1 MNIGTYSRQEIP
13 QEPAGAPSRWYVGA
27 MEQLVDVVQALS
39 LARDLPAIMDIV
51 RRAARQLTGAD
62 GATFVLRDDG
72 KCFYAEEDAI
82 APLWKGMRFPLQAC
96 VSGWSMINR
105 QSAVIPDIYADSRIP
120 ADAYRPTFVKS
131 LAMVPIR
138 TIDPLGAIGNYWA
151 KNHHPTPE
159 QVKVLQSLA
168 DVTAVAMENVRVLEN
183 LEKLVAER
191 TAELKATNER
201 LHAEVERRRQ
211 AEEGARRQSITD
223 ELTGLYNRR
232 GFFHFATQQLKLA
245 CHANQNSWL
254 LFADADG
261 LKTVNDRDGHE
272 AGDRLLIS
280 VARALHDA
288 FGGQH
293 VVGRLGGDEFAVYVS
308 GPGQSSAELRQR
320 LAEAIEHINRTDGS
334 SISLSV
340 GVTRCEPDGAIP
352 FEDHLRLADNAMY
365 VEKQAKRPKRR
376 LDA

>member
-1 MNIGTYSRQEIP
+1 MNIGSHSLQEVP
-13 QEPAGAPSRWYVGA
+13 GPSHWYVGA
-27 MEQLVDVVQALS
+27 MEHLVGVVQALS
-39 LARDLPAIMDIV
+39 LARDLQLVMDIV
-51 RRAARQLTGAD
+51 RHAARELTGAD
-62 GATFVLRDDG
+62 GATFVLRDGD
-72 KCFYAEEDAI
+72 KCFYAEENAI
-82 APLWKGMRFPLQAC
+82 EPLWKGMRFPLETC
-96 VSGWSMINR
+96 VSGWVMINR
-105 QSAVIPDIYADSRIP
+105 RAAIVPDIYLDPRIP

-138 TIDPLGAIGNYWA
+138 TIAPIGAIGNYWA

-168 DVTAVAMENVRVLEN
+168 DVTAVALENVQVLDN

-191 TAELKATNER
+191 TASLKATNDR

-211 AEEGARRQSITD
+211 AEESAHRQSITD
-223 ELTGLYNRR
+223 ELTGLHNRR
-232 GFFHFATQQLKLA
+232 GFFHFATQQLKQA
-245 CHANQNSWL
+245 CQANQSSWL

-280 VARALHDA
+280 VAKALRHA
-288 FGGQH
+288 FDGQQII
-293 VVGRLGGDEFAVYVS
+293 GRLGGDEFAVYAS
-308 GPGQSSAELRQR
+308 GAGRSAAELRQR
-320 LAEAIEHINRTDGS
+320 LADAIEHVNRTDGMNL
-334 SISLSV
+334 SLSV

-365 VEKQAKRPKRR
+365 VEKQAKRPGAERR